1 MRFQGRV
8 VKRLHGAGSKSEHE
22 AVYLDG
28 PKGAFKLRLPDGNP
42 FQDPRLDRLV
52 GKSITADGE
61 LDRVSNQLFLS
72 NWVEGAAPAS
82 KVARVARQ
90 KKTK

>member
-1 MRFQGRV
+1 MRFKGRV
-8 VKRLHGAGSKSEHE
+8 VKRLHGVGSKSEHE

-28 PKGAFKLRLPDGNP
+28 PKGAFKLRLPGGNP

-61 LDRVSNQLFLS
+61 LDRVSDNLRK
-72 NWVEGAAPAS
+72 GAALNAVQIAELLGRRHL
-82 KVARVARQ
+82 KQAA
-90 KKTK
+90 